1 MALRS
6 LLRRIPGPALRS
18 LPGPIRVGNFHGLFP
33 SAVSRFVSTQ
43 SEVEPKSAVEL
54 QENFENL
61 ESLKIWSQQF
71 IAEQNKKQK
80 ELDELHKVARL
91 RLAEYS
97 RAVDNLE
104 KIENVAAAVFVAV
117 PVLLIFGSI
126 YEA

>member
-18 LPGPIRVGNFHGLFP
+18 PPGSRMGPGHGLLP
-33 SAVSRFVSTQ
+33 SAVSRFVGTR
-43 SEVEPKSAVEL
+43 SEAEPKSAAAL
-54 QENFENL
+54 QESFENL

-71 IAEQNKKQK
+71 LDEQNKKQK

-97 RAVDNLE
+97 RAVDNLG
-104 KIENVAAAVFVAV
+104 KIGDVATVVFGAL
-117 PVLLIFGSI
+117 PLLMIFGTI